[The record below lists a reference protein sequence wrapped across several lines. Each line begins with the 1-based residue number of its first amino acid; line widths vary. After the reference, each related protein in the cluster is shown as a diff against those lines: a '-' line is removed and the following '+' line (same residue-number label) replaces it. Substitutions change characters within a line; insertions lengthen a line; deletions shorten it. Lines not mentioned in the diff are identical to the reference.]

1 MEVPLYPHRTIMT
14 KLNYISLFLIFFS
27 VITIIL
33 GIIKIH
39 TYPGKVA
46 KARNHPQEKAIE
58 VTSLLGLIVFPLW
71 MLALI
76 WAYSGAVIGVMY
88 AKTDDQSSTAPLAE
102 TKEAPIDSREKD
114 AAPVE
119 NQKA

>member
-1 MEVPLYPHRTIMT
+1 MT
-14 KLNYISLFLIFFS
+14 KLDYISLFLIFFS

-39 TYPGKVA
+39 TYPGKIA

-71 MLALI
+71 MLALV

-88 AKTDDQSSTAPLAE
+88 AKADDKLPAAPLEETAE
-102 TKEAPIDSREKD
+102 PPADANGKDEK
-114 AAPVE
+114 PTE
-119 NQKA
+119 KSTP